1 MKKHR
6 SLLLMGTLIAPILL
20 TTGDALA
27 TSGINDTPKS
37 TSVMIH
43 AITDVSDSDPAD
55 APTLWGS
62 GEEKDLKTLQDADPD
77 TTWETTTGATFTAY
91 ELPDG
96 VVTYTNSGSE
106 PKIALKRLRASTG
119 QSY

>member
-62 GEEKDLKTLQDADPD
+62 GEEKDLKTLTQLGKRQLAQ
-77 TTWETTTGATFTAY
+77 
-91 ELPDG
+91 
-96 VVTYTNSGSE
+96 
-106 PKIALKRLRASTG
+106 RLRHMSCQMG
-119 QSY
+119 L

>member
-27 TSGINDTPKS
+27 TSGINDTPTS

-62 GEEKDLKTLQDADPD
+62 GE
-77 TTWETTTGATFTAY
+77 
-91 ELPDG
+91 
-96 VVTYTNSGSE
+96 
-106 PKIALKRLRASTG
+106 KRIWIR
-119 QSY
+119 